1 MTSTRPRR
9 LVAALAVA
17 AIVVVAIVEWVLFLL
32 RPEGGP
38 FAVLQIIAPH
48 LALASLVA
56 VPFALVVRTRGS
68 ALAIGALILVVGL
81 RFGGE
86 WISLPAPPPPADSI
100 PLAVAT
106 WNLEI
111 ESRPGADTAAMLRER
126 PADIIAVQ
134 ELQPDAAAAIEAD
147 RVLTAR
153 YPYRALV
160 PRDDV
165 GGMGILSRLP
175 ILESTFQL
183 DPILQQATIDLGG
196 GRHLAVVN
204 AHPFHAEIE
213 SLGRT
218 RLPVGFDPARRN
230 DDLAAVRGRI
240 DGLIGQGLPVA
251 MLGDLNTAASEPA
264 FDRFTAGL
272 RDVHREV
279 GFGPGWTWRPIRFE
293 FLGIGLIAIDHIVV
307 SPDVVP
313 LSIAGECPSVGDHCL
328 IEATVAVPGRPAA
341 DD

>member
-1 MTSTRPRR
+1 MTTTRRR
-9 LVAALAVA
+9 RFVAALAGA

-38 FAVLQIIAPH
+38 FAVLQIFAPH
-48 LALASLVA
+48 LALASLIA
-56 VPFALVVRTRGS
+56 VPFALFVPTRRS
-68 ALAIGALILVVGL
+68 ALAIGALVLAVGL

-86 WISLPAPPPPADSI
+86 WISVPPPPPPADAI
-100 PLAVAT
+100 PLSVVT

-111 ESRPGADTAAMLRER
+111 ESRPGADTAAMLRDR
-126 PADIIAVQ
+126 PADIVAVQ

-147 RVLTAR
+147 PVLTAR

-160 PRDDV
+160 ARDDV
-165 GGMGILSRLP
+165 GGMGILSRMP
-175 ILESTFQL
+175 ILESTLQL
-183 DPILQQATIDLGG
+183 DPIIQQGTIDLGG

-213 SLGRT
+213 SFGRT
-218 RLPVGFDPARRN
+218 RLPVGIDPVRRN

-240 DGLIGQGLPVA
+240 DTLIGQGLPVV

-293 FLGIGLIAIDHIVV
+293 ILGIGLIAIDHIVV

-328 IEATVAVPGRPAA
+328 IEATVAVPSRPAA